1 MLKASNS
8 GTYWV
13 ILDNKR
19 GSNVLYPNLSDQ
31 EKNEDS
37 FNFSFTD
44 TGFQLKGGYGEISFE
59 GRDYIY
65 VAIAEDATA
74 GEFPPVPG
82 SGTVVNSNPTNRT
95 LDLTDISGT
104 WKVGGTVAGE
114 PLNTV
119 SNNVVGQEGN
129 TLTVTDTT
137 GDWVPGMFAQGAEIT
152 ASAPSPESIVFTSMN
167 NGTTPVTGLNATLD
181 RRLWTLESSDSAS
194 GPWTVVGVYPDNNA
208 DESQDGATPWG
219 NPALEPNT
227 FYQVK
232 VKYESGNANAV
243 ESLYN
248 TFKTGDA

>member
-1 MLKASNS
+1 LN
-8 GTYWV
+8 GEEWDQPWIT
-13 ILDNKR
+13 L
-19 GSNVLYPNLSDQ
+19 GSNGFSINTTNDGVNGSG
-31 EKNEDS
+31 KN
-37 FNFSFTD
+37 
-44 TGFQLKGGYGEISFE
+44 YV
-59 GRDYIY
+59 YI
-65 VAIAEDATA
+65 AIASDATA
-74 GEFPPVPG
+74 GEFPLIPG
-82 SGTVVNSNPTNRT
+82 SGTVANSDPTNRT
-95 LDLTDISGT
+95 LGLTDISGT
-104 WKVGGTVAGE
+104 WKVGGTVVGE

-119 SNNVVGQEGN
+119 SDNVVGQEGN

-137 GDWVPGMFAQGAEIT
+137 GNWVPGLFAQGAEIT

-232 VKYESGNANAV
+232 VKYESGNANPV

-248 TFKTGDA
+248 TFKTGDS